1 MSPTRSGVA
10 LLLLAVLAVPLVLA
24 LAGCGEANPEAGEVV
39 VFAAASLRDAL
50 TELAPLVEAGCSATP
65 LYNFAGSNVLARQI
79 EAAPAADLFLSA
91 DERWADELEAAGRL
105 VPGTRRT
112 LLSNR
117 LVVVARPAGPALA
130 GPADLAG
137 PDYAHLSIGDPEG
150 VPAGVYAR
158 RFLEGAGLWNA
169 VAGRVVPAP
178 DVRAALALVEA
189 RDDAVGI
196 VYATDARSS
205 EKVRVLFAVPAGDAP
220 EIRYTAAAVAGGP
233 AGEATAR
240 SCLEALAGPEA
251 LAVFERHGFSAP
263 GAAGD
268 DR

>member
-1 MSPTRSGVA
+1 MFPTGKLCRGA
-10 LLLLAVLAVPLVLA
+10 LAILATLA
-24 LAGCGEANPEAGEVV
+24 LAGCGTRAGDDGTPGEVV

-50 TELAPLVEAGCSATP
+50 AELAPVVEAGCGATP

-91 DERWADELEAAGRL
+91 DERWADELETAGRL

-117 LVVVARPAGPALA
+117 LVVVARPDGPALS

-137 PDYAHLSIGDPEG
+137 PGYAHLSIGDPEG

-158 RFLEGAGLWNA
+158 RFLEGAGLWEA

-196 VYATDARSS
+196 VYTTDARSS
-205 EKVRVLFAVPAGDAP
+205 EKVRVLFEVPAGNAP

-240 SCLEALAGPEA
+240 SCLEALAGGEA

-263 GAAGD
+263 DAEAGP
-268 DR
+268 R